1 MIKSTHWRMEELK
14 PFNSNRFAT
23 YPLLSFALIIPLTAC
38 SLLPKEEQVLA
49 PPLVEPA
56 KIEYDTAEV
65 IKGELVKH
73 VKGLATVTPLENEP
87 LSFTQSGGRLKK
99 IHVKKGDV
107 VKENQLIAELDSGS
121 LAFELELAEIELKK
135 AEIRLKQAK
144 GQGADSYTI
153 DLAELDVDS
162 LTIQIEKL
170 KSEIEK
176 TKIFSPLNGI
186 VTFVEEKKSG
196 DTMDAFQP
204 VVQVA
209 DTSKLQLVYT
219 ATSTDELNETKI
231 GMNVEVLTN
240 GKTIKGKVVQ
250 TPSEVPREKLEEN
263 PDLYQRSIFMTVDEL
278 PKEVEVG
285 DSIDFDIITAKAD
298 DVLIIP
304 KGALRSLA
312 GRTYVQILDGD
323 AKREVDI
330 DSGLVS
336 ATEVEVVSGLAEGD
350 TVILK

>member
-1 MIKSTHWRMEELK
+1 MEELK
-14 PFNSNRFAT
+14 LFKSNRNIT
-23 YPLLSFALIIPLTAC
+23 HPLLSFALIVPLSAC
-38 SLLPKEEQVLA
+38 SLLPKEEPVLA

-56 KIEYDTAEV
+56 EIEYDTTEV
-65 IKGELVKH
+65 KKGELVKH
-73 VKGLATVTPLENEP
+73 VKGLATVTPLVNEP
-87 LSFTQSGGRLKK
+87 LSFTQSNGRLKK
-99 IHVKKGDV
+99 IHVKKGDA

-121 LAFELELAEIELKK
+121 LTFELELAEIELKK
-135 AEIRLKQAK
+135 AEIRLKHAK
-144 GQGADSYTI
+144 QGADSYTI
-153 DLAELDVDS
+153 ELAELDVDS

-170 KSEIEK
+170 KSEIDK
-176 TKIFSPLNGI
+176 TKIHSPLNGI
-186 VTFVEEKKSG
+186 VTFIEEKKAG
-196 DTMDAFQP
+196 DMIDAFQP

-209 DTSKLQLVYT
+209 DTSKLQLIYT
-219 ATSTDELNETKI
+219 ATSAKDLNETKI
-231 GMNVEVLTN
+231 GMDVKVETN
-240 GKTIKGKVVQ
+240 GKSFKGKVVQ

-263 PDLYQRSIFMTVDEL
+263 PDLYQRSIFMTVDKL
-278 PKEVEVG
+278 PKEVNVG
-285 DSIDFDIITAKAD
+285 DSVDFDVITAKAN

-312 GRTYVQILDGD
+312 GRTYVQVLEGD